1 VRAAVRVY
9 AQRLPFALAAGA
21 FLFACDESPTITHFV
36 LALSWQPA
44 FCESNE
50 ERPECRALDSGDF
63 AATHLTVHGLWP
75 NDRLNAGPTYCG
87 IDEETRALDK
97 PKSWCELPEP
107 EMSGKTRAHLAQTM
121 PGVLS
126 CLDRHEWIKHGTCAG
141 IGAERYFGETVRL
154 AAAVQATAFGRT
166 VAANVGREVAAEQLI
181 QAFEASFGAG
191 SGKALTLV
199 CSDRGGLS
207 EIRIALQARALEG
220 ELDGGDLHLGGP
232 APASQCPRTVR
243 IDAVGP

>member
-1 VRAAVRVY
+1 VRVY
-9 AQRLPFALAAGA
+9 APRLPFALAAGA
-21 FLFACDESPTITHFV
+21 LLFACDESPAVTHYV
-36 LALSWQPA
+36 LALSWQPT
-44 FCESNE
+44 FCEFNAD
-50 ERPECRALDSGDF
+50 RPECRALDPTDF

-75 NDRLNAGPTYCG
+75 NDRPHAGPTYCG

-126 CLDRHEWIKHGTCAG
+126 CLDRHEWIKHGSCTG

-154 AAAVQATAFGRT
+154 AAAVQATAFGQAI
-166 VAANVGREVAAEQLI
+166 AANVGRAIAPEQLV

-191 SGKALTLV
+191 TGKALTLV
-199 CSDRGGLS
+199 CSDRGDLS
-207 EIRIALQARALEG
+207 EIRIALETSALEG
-220 ELDGGDLHLGGP
+220 ELDGKDLHLGGP
-232 APASQCPRTVR
+232 APASRCPATMH
-243 IDAVGP
+243 IDPVGP

>member
-1 VRAAVRVY
+1 MARLLVRSPHIA
-9 AQRLPFALAAGA
+9 LALAAA
-21 FLFACDESPTITHFV
+21 LLFACDESPTITHYV
-36 LALSWQPA
+36 LALSWQPT

-50 ERPECRALDSGDF
+50 ERPECRALDPTDF

-75 NDRLNAGPTYCG
+75 NDRPNAGPTYCG
-87 IDEETRALDK
+87 IDGETRALDQ

-141 IGAERYFGETVRL
+141 LGAERYFGETLRL
-154 AAAVQATAFGRT
+154 ASAVQATAFGQAI
-166 VAANVGREVAAEQLI
+166 AASVGREVTPEQLI
-181 QAFEASFGAG
+181 RAFEASFGAG

-199 CSDRGGLS
+199 CSARGDLS
-207 EIRIALQARALEG
+207 EVRIALKASSLEG
-220 ELDGGDLHLGGP
+220 EVDGGELYLGGP
-232 APASQCPRTVR
+232 APASRCPGTVR
-243 IDAVGP
+243 IDAAGR

>member
-1 VRAAVRVY
+1 MAPRRIA
-9 AQRLPFALAAGA
+9 LALAAA
-21 FLFACDESPTITHFV
+21 LLSACDEAPHVTHYV

-50 ERPECRALDSGDF
+50 QRPECRALDPTDF

-75 NDRLNAGPTYCG
+75 NDRPNAGPTYCG
-87 IDEETRALDK
+87 IDEETRALDQ
-97 PKSWCELPEP
+97 PRSWCQLPEP

-154 AAAVQATAFGRT
+154 ASAVQATAFGQAI
-166 VAANVGREVAAEQLI
+166 AAHVGREVTPEQLI

-191 SGKALTLV
+191 SGGALTLV
-199 CSDRGGLS
+199 CSDRGDLS
-207 EIRIALQARALEG
+207 EVRIALRTSSLEG
-220 ELDGGDLHLGGP
+220 DLDGADLYLGGP
-232 APASQCPRTVR
+232 VPASRCPGTVR
-243 IDAVGP
+243 IDAAGP

>member
-1 VRAAVRVY
+1 VRVY
-9 AQRLPFALAAGA
+9 AQRLPFALVASAL
-21 FLFACDESPTITHFV
+21 LFACDEPPVITHYV

-50 ERPECRALDSGDF
+50 ERPECRALDPTDF
-63 AATHLTVHGLWP
+63 AATRLTVHGLWP
-75 NDRLNAGPTYCG
+75 NDRPNAGPTYCG

-154 AAAVQATAFGRT
+154 AAAVQATAFGQAI
-166 VAANVGREVAAEQLI
+166 AANVGRALTPEQLI
-181 QAFEASFGAG
+181 QAFEASFGDG

-199 CSDRGGLS
+199 CSDRGDLS
-207 EIRIALQARALEG
+207 EIRIALEASALEG
-220 ELDGGDLHLGGP
+220 ELDGRDLHLVGP
-232 APASQCPRTVR
+232 APAFRCPRNVH
-243 IDAVGP
+243 IDAADP